1 MPVNRRETQCQRG
14 RNAVPIRLPMPT
26 THLLLLEYNIPH
38 RRGLSQ
44 IWLREIT
51 PRIFLLVRRSPNRPG
66 PARERDR
73 RGLAVLIRRKE
84 SSMLRLTVE
93 QYLPASRPRWL
104 H

>member
-1 MPVNRRETQCQRG
+1 MPVNRQETQRKRG
-14 RNAVPIRLPMPT
+14 RNVVPIRLPMPT
-26 THLLLLEYNIPH
+26 THLLLLEYHIPY

-51 PRIFLLVRRSPNRPG
+51 QRICLLVRRSSNRPG

-84 SSMLRLTVE
+84 SSMLPLTVA